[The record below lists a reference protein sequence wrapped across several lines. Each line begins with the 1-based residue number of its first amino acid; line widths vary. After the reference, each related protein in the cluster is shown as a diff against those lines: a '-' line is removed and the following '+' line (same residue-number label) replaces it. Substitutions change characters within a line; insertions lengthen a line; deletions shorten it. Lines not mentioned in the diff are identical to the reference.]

1 MFQCHGCECVVDG
14 ISVRLVLQK
23 SYSLR
28 VSETAGLDGPA
39 ESVIETILSGR
50 ESSGNHGGKPSGNGG
65 RKPLHILH
73 PVEREKLD
81 LF

>member
-50 ESSGNHGGKPSGNGG
+50 ESSGNHGENHRETGGETVTYIASGRTGKA
-65 RKPLHILH
+65 
-73 PVEREKLD
+73 
-81 LF
+81 

>member
-1 MFQCHGCECVVDG
+1 MFQCHGCACVVDG

-23 SYSLR
+23 SYSFR

-50 ESSGNHGGKPSGNGG
+50 ESSGNHGENHRETGG
-65 RKPLHILH
+65 EKPLHILH

>member
-14 ISVRLVLQK
+14 ISVRLVLQQ

-50 ESSGNHGGKPSGNGG
+50 ESSTVAGTMGKTIGKRGEKTVTHIASGRTG
-65 RKPLHILH
+65 KA
-73 PVEREKLD
+73 
-81 LF
+81 